1 MKQKITA
8 SRLRELL
15 SYDPETGIFTRNIK
29 WGSRGIGDIPG
40 TKSPQGYWYIGLDKG
55 TYPAHRLAWLYVHGT
70 WPDGDIDHIN
80 RNRLDNRIV
89 NLRMTTRSTNLH
101 NSGSRGSSGVKG
113 VSMISPSRRAKSK
126 KLWQA
131 RIQVNNEEY
140 DLGSYYTLEEA
151 TAARKFAEQL
161 LIPV

>member
-15 SYDPETGIFTRNIK
+15 NYDPETGIFTRLTK
-29 WGSRGIGDIPG
+29 WGSKGIGDIPG
-40 TKSPQGYWYIGLDKG
+40 TKSPQGYWYIGLDNRP
-55 TYPAHRLAWLYVHGT
+55 YPAHRLAWLYMNGE
-70 WPDGDIDHIN
+70 WPQGDIDHIN

-89 NLRMTTRSTNLH
+89 NLRHTTRSTNLH
-101 NSGSRGSSGVKG
+101 NSSARGSSGVKG
-113 VSMISPSRRAKSK
+113 VSLISPSRQRKSK

-131 RIQVNNEEY
+131 RIQVNNQEY

-151 TAARKFAEQL
+151 AAARKFAEQL